1 MKRGVVVKQSRRST
15 IVLTSEGTFLEISAK
30 GKTEIGQEVE
40 FTAEEMIRRT
50 HISQWTPSV
59 KNLMRV
65 AVLVLV
71 FVLALFP
78 MYSWYV
84 GNKAYAYVSLDF
96 NPSIELKVNNRM
108 DVVSITGL
116 NQEARTVIDN
126 LDDWQGE
133 AVEEVAANILR
144 KSSDLGLL
152 ADSESII
159 IGVNY
164 IDTRQDDK
172 KLTNILEGSVNE
184 FNNSLHIASFQV
196 PDKVREVARNKQKS
210 MNEIM
215 AQSILEGTYLST
227 SVPPLTQSD
236 SAIIKDFYKD
246 NVEVDGKEQDET
258 SRRPIDSVNQ
268 KSAYVVKEETEK
280 KEANTISKQNN
291 TADETVQQSAK
302 KEKER
307 APVSNQKTDQDQD
320 RITVSNQK
328 EVKRNVKAVPQASK
342 SNGNSKVESKQQ
354 RQIPP
359 NRDTAKQQKEKDTRE
374 HHSQGHA
381 HASENSKEKVA
392 RAQEQGHKYGH
403 DKQKEKKHG
412 SSDTHKNDKENRG
425 WHGKGHHS
433 DTND

>member
-15 IVLTSEGTFLEISAK
+15 IVMTSEGTFLEISAK

-40 FTAEEMIRRT
+40 FAAEEMIRRT
-50 HISQWTPSV
+50 HIRQWTPSV

-116 NQEARTVIDN
+116 NEEARTVIAN

-133 AVEEVAANILR
+133 AVEDVAANILL

-172 KLTNILEGSVNE
+172 KLTNILEGSVNK

-196 PDKVREVARNKQKS
+196 PDKVREVAQNKQKS

-246 NVEVDGKEQDET
+246 DVKVDGKEQDKT
-258 SRRPIDSVNQ
+258 SRKPIDSVNQ
-268 KSAYVVKEETEK
+268 KPAYVVKEESVK
-280 KEANTISKQNN
+280 KEANTASNQNN
-291 TADETVQQSAK
+291 TADEDVKQSA
-302 KEKER
+302 EKDKDR
-307 APVSNQKTDQDQD
+307 ATVSVQKTDQDHD
-320 RITVSNQK
+320 RMTVSNQK
-328 EVKRNVKAVPQASK
+328 VKTAPQTSK
-342 SNGNSKVESKQQ
+342 PNGKSKDESKQQ
-354 RQIPP
+354 LQTPA
-359 NRDTAKQQKEKDTRE
+359 NRNPAKHQKGQDIKE
-374 HHSQGHA
+374 HHSQGSA
-381 HASENSKEKVA
+381 HASENAKEKVD
-392 RAQEQGHKYGH
+392 RAQEQGNKYGH
-403 DKQKEKKHG
+403 DKQKAKKHA
-412 SSDTHKNDKENRG
+412 SSDTQKDDK
-425 WHGKGHHS
+425 
-433 DTND
+433 

>member
-1 MKRGVVVKQSRRST
+1 VKRGVVVKQSRRST

-50 HISQWTPSV
+50 QIRQWTPSV

-116 NQEARTVIDN
+116 NEEARTVIAN
-126 LDDWQGE
+126 LDEWQGE
-133 AVEEVAANILR
+133 AVEDVAANILR

-172 KLTNILEGSVNE
+172 KLTNILEGSVNK

-196 PDKVREVARNKQKS
+196 PDKVREVAQNKQKS

-215 AQSILEGTYLST
+215 AQSILEGNYLST
-227 SVPPLTQSD
+227 SVPSLTQSD

-246 NVEVDGKEQDET
+246 DVEVDRKAQDET
-258 SRRPIDSVNQ
+258 SRKPKDSVDP
-268 KSAYVVKEETEK
+268 KPAYAVKEESVK
-280 KEANTISKQNN
+280 KEEK
-291 TADETVQQSAK
+291 TVK
-302 KEKER
+302 KENAVNGSVKRSVE
-307 APVSNQKTDQDQD
+307 KDQD
-320 RITVSNQK
+320 RTTGPIKKADEEQNHITVSNQK
-328 EVKRNVKAVPQASK
+328 EVKQNVKGAPQTSESGGKSK
-342 SNGNSKVESKQQ
+342 EESKRSMQT
-354 RQIPP
+354 PH
-359 NRDTAKQQKEKDTRE
+359 NHDAGKHQKEHNPNK
-374 HHSQGHA
+374 HHSQGYE
-381 HASENSKEKVA
+381 HASEKAKEKVA
-392 RAQEQGHKYGH
+392 RAQEQGNKYGH
-403 DKQKEKKHG
+403 DKQKEKKHA
-412 SSDTHKNDKENRG
+412 SSDTQKDDKESRG
-425 WHGKGHHS
+425 WHGKGHNS
-433 DTND
+433 DSNE

>member
-1 MKRGVVVKQSRRST
+1 VKRGVVVKHSRRST
-15 IVLTSEGTFLEISAK
+15 IVMTREGTFLEISAK
-30 GKTEIGQEVE
+30 GTSEIGQEVE

-50 HISQWTPSV
+50 HIRQWTPSV

-116 NQEARTVIDN
+116 NAEARTVIAN

-133 AVEEVAANILR
+133 AVENVAANILR
-144 KSSDLGLL
+144 KSSDLGFL

-164 IDTRQDDK
+164 IDTRQDNK
-172 KLTNILEGSVNE
+172 KLTNILEGSVNK

-196 PDKVREVARNKQKS
+196 PDKVREVAQNKQKS

-227 SVPPLTQSD
+227 SVPSLTQSD

-246 NVEVDGKEQDET
+246 DVKVDGEEQDET
-258 SRRPIDSVNQ
+258 SRKPADSVNREP
-268 KSAYVVKEETEK
+268 AYVLKEESAK
-280 KEANTISKQNN
+280 KEANTVSKQNN
-291 TADETVQQSAK
+291 TGNEVVRQSA
-302 KEKER
+302 ENGQER
-307 APVSNQKTDQDQD
+307 AAISIQKSDQDQN
-320 RITVSNQK
+320 RMTVSKQK
-328 EVKRNVKAVPQASK
+328 EVKKNVKDATQTSEPK
-342 SNGNSKVESKQQ
+342 DNSKEESKQLLQ
-354 RQIPP
+354 KPS
-359 NRDTAKQQKEKDTRE
+359 NRDTEGKPKEQDTEE
-374 HHSQGHA
+374 HHAQGYT
-381 HASENSKEKVA
+381 HASERAKEKVA
-392 RAQEQGHKYGH
+392 RAQEQGNKYGH
-403 DKQKEKKHG
+403 DNQKAKKQA
-412 SSDTHKNDKENRG
+412 SSDTQKDDKENRG
-425 WHGKGHHS
+425 WHGKSHNS
-433 DTND
+433 D